1 MPCFFE
7 SIALKS
13 IILNFNLH
21 KSTLLKRNTLIF
33 ILLILIV
40 AFAGLSYFIALHP
53 ILAFDIKTSLF
64 IQQYHAD
71 WLDKVMLAISFF
83 GELPYSLLSVV
94 IVAAVFYWQKYK
106 REGIFISTVLLSG
119 LIILGIKNVINR
131 PRPTAFYVRLV
142 EVNRFQSYP
151 SGHVLSYTL
160 FFGFLIILMN
170 TLKNIP
176 QITRNIVTCLSA
188 FLVITIAPSRI
199 YLGAHWF
206 TDTVGGFLL
215 GLICLFPLCYF
226 YFKKTVKP

>member
-1 MPCFFE
+1 
-7 SIALKS
+7 
-13 IILNFNLH
+13 
-21 KSTLLKRNTLIF
+21 LKRNTLIF

-40 AFAGLSYFIALHP
+40 AFAGLSYFIAQHP
-53 ILAFDIKTSLF
+53 ILAFDIRTSLF

-94 IVAAVFYWQKYK
+94 IVAAIFYWQKYK

-119 LIILGIKNVINR
+119 LIILGIKNIINR

-160 FFGFLIILMN
+160 FFGFLIILMYH
-170 TLKNIP
+170 LKSIP
-176 QITRNIVTCLSA
+176 KTTRNIITYLSA
-188 FLVITIAPSRI
+188 FLVVTIAPSRI

-226 YFKKTVKP
+226 YFRKKVKP

>member
-1 MPCFFE
+1 M
-7 SIALKS
+7 
-13 IILNFNLH
+13 NL
-21 KSTLLKRNTLIF
+21 LLKRNTLIF
-33 ILLILIV
+33 ILAVLLV
-40 AFAGLSYFIALHP
+40 SFATLSFFIAQHP
-53 ILAFDIKTSLF
+53 VLAFDIKTSLF

-83 GELPYSLLSVV
+83 GELPYSLLSVI
-94 IVAAVFYWQKYK
+94 IVAAIFYWQKYK

-119 LIILGIKNVINR
+119 LIILGIKNMINR

-170 TLKNIP
+170 TSKNIP
-176 QITRNIVTCLSA
+176 KNTKNIVTYLSA
-188 FLVITIAPSRI
+188 FLIVTIAPSRI

-206 TDTVGGFLL
+206 TDTVGGFIL

-226 YFKKTVKP
+226 YFKKKQVNP

>member
-1 MPCFFE
+1 MPMP
-7 SIALKS
+7 
-13 IILNFNLH
+13 
-21 KSTLLKRNTLIF
+21 TLLKRNTLII
-33 ILLILIV
+33 ILFVLIV
-40 AFAGLSYFIALHP
+40 AFTFLSFFIAQHP
-53 ILAFDIKTSLF
+53 IFDFDIKTSLF

-94 IVAAVFYWQKYK
+94 LVAAIFYWQKYK
-106 REGIFISTVLLSG
+106 REGLFISTVLLSG
-119 LIILGIKNVINR
+119 LIILGIKNIINR

-160 FFGFLIILMN
+160 FFGFLIIIMS
-170 TLKNIP
+170 TAKNIP
-176 QITRNIVTCLSA
+176 KLTRNIVTYLSA

-226 YFKKTVKP
+226 YFKKKTD

>member
-1 MPCFFE
+1 MP
-7 SIALKS
+7 
-13 IILNFNLH
+13 
-21 KSTLLKRNTLIF
+21 TLFKRNTLIV
-33 ILLILIV
+33 ILIILIA
-40 AFAGLSYFIALHP
+40 AFTYLSFFIAQHP
-53 ILAFDIKTSLF
+53 IFDFDIKTSLF

-94 IVAAVFYWQKYK
+94 IVAAIFYWQKYK

-160 FFGFLIILMN
+160 FFGFLIIVMN
-170 TLKNIP
+170 TAKNIP
-176 QITRNIVTCLSA
+176 KVTKNMVTFLAA
-188 FLVITIAPSRI
+188 FLIITIAPSRI

-215 GLICLFPLCYF
+215 GLICLYPLCYF
-226 YFKKTVKP
+226 YFKKQTA

>member
-1 MPCFFE
+1 MPM
-7 SIALKS
+7 
-13 IILNFNLH
+13 
-21 KSTLLKRNTLIF
+21 STLLKRNTLII
-33 ILLILIV
+33 ILFVLIV
-40 AFAGLSYFIALHP
+40 AFTFLSFFIAQHP
-53 ILAFDIKTSLF
+53 IFDFDIKTSLF

-94 IVAAVFYWQKYK
+94 LVASIFYWQKYK
-106 REGIFISTVLLSG
+106 REGLFISTVLLSG
-119 LIILGIKNVINR
+119 LIILGIKNIINR

-160 FFGFLIILMN
+160 FFGFLIIIMS
-170 TLKNIP
+170 TAKNIP
-176 QITRNIVTCLSA
+176 KLTRNIVTYLSA

-226 YFKKTVKP
+226 YFKKKTD

>member
-1 MPCFFE
+1 MP
-7 SIALKS
+7 
-13 IILNFNLH
+13 
-21 KSTLLKRNTLIF
+21 LKRNTLIF
-33 ILLILIV
+33 ILAILLV
-40 AFAGLSYFIALHP
+40 AFTYLSFFIAQHP
-53 ILAFDIKTSLF
+53 IFDFDIKTSLF
-64 IQQYHAD
+64 IQQYHTD
-71 WLDKVMLAISFF
+71 WLDQLMLAISFF

-94 IVAAVFYWQKYK
+94 IVAAIFYQQKYK
-106 REGIFISTVLLSG
+106 REGIFILTVLLSG

-170 TLKNIP
+170 TLKDVP
-176 QITRNIVTCLSA
+176 KLTRNIVTYISA
-188 FLVITIAPSRI
+188 FLMISIAPSRI
-199 YLGAHWF
+199 YLGAHWL

-226 YFKKTVKP
+226 YFKKKKV

>member
-1 MPCFFE
+1 M
-7 SIALKS
+7 S
-13 IILNFNLH
+13 N
-21 KSTLLKRNTLIF
+21 LLKRNTLIF
-33 ILLILIV
+33 ILAVLII
-40 AFAGLSYFIALHP
+40 AFAALSFFIAKHP

-94 IVAAVFYWQKYK
+94 VVAAIFYWQKYK
-106 REGIFISTVLLSG
+106 REGLFISTVLLSG
-119 LIILGIKNVINR
+119 LIILGIKNIINR

-170 TLKNIP
+170 SSKNIP
-176 QITRNIVTCLSA
+176 KLTKNIVTYLSA

-226 YFKKTVKP
+226 YLKKKQVNS

>member
-1 MPCFFE
+1 M
-7 SIALKS
+7 
-13 IILNFNLH
+13 NFNLH
-21 KSTLLKRNTLIF
+21 KSTFLKRNTLIF

-40 AFAGLSYFIALHP
+40 AFAGLSYFIAQHP
-53 ILAFDIKTSLF
+53 ILAFDIRTSLF

-94 IVAAVFYWQKYK
+94 IVAAIFYWQKYK

-119 LIILGIKNVINR
+119 LIILGIKNIINR

-160 FFGFLIILMN
+160 FFGFLIILMYH
-170 TLKNIP
+170 LKSIP
-176 QITRNIVTCLSA
+176 KTTRNIITYLSA
-188 FLVITIAPSRI
+188 FLVVTIAPSRI

-226 YFKKTVKP
+226 YFRKKVKP

>member
-1 MPCFFE
+1 M
-7 SIALKS
+7 
-13 IILNFNLH
+13 
-21 KSTLLKRNTLIF
+21 STLLKRNTLIF
-33 ILLILIV
+33 ILFLLIA
-40 AFAGLSYFIALHP
+40 AFTYLSFFIAQHP
-53 ILAFDIKTSLF
+53 IFAFDLKTSLF

-94 IVAAVFYWQKYK
+94 VVAAIFYWQKYK

-119 LIILGIKNVINR
+119 LIILGIKNIIDR

-160 FFGFLIILMN
+160 FFGFLVILMN
-170 TLKNIP
+170 TLKGIP
-176 QITRNIVTCLSA
+176 NVTRNVVTYLSA
-188 FLVITIAPSRI
+188 FLMITIAPSRI

-226 YFKKTVKP
+226 YFKKKTD